1 MVLKEIINRR
11 SVREFKAEEVPEKLI
26 EELIKAA
33 QFAPTSRNNRA
44 TEFIVIRNS
53 ETKNKL
59 FEIVGQEFVKNAPVL
74 IVVVTDATKTNQPF
88 QDLSLASQNIFLQA
102 TALGLGTVWKN
113 VREEWKNSIIQL
125 LGIPSNYTLVNI
137 IPVGFP
143 KAKSQPHTDSDF
155 NKKRIHEEKW

>member
-11 SVREFKAEEVPEKLI
+11 SVREFKPDEVPEKLI

-33 QFAPTSRNNRA
+33 QFAHTSRNNRA
-44 TEFIVIRNS
+44 AEFIVIRS
-53 ETKNKL
+53 QETKNKL
-59 FEIVGQEFVKNAPVL
+59 FDILGQEFIKNAPVL
-74 IVVVTDATKTNQPF
+74 IVAVTDTTKTNQAF

-113 VREEWKNSIIQL
+113 VREERKASIREL
-125 LGIPSNYTLVNI
+125 LGIPSNFTLVNI

-143 KAKSQPHTDSDF
+143 EAKPLPHINSDF
-155 NKKRIHEEKW
+155 SKKRIHKEKW